1 MKVHMQK
8 VNDLIQVDKDE
19 NQPTVQ
25 VFSPERK
32 QQRESN
38 KENSQIWEKNLKLEI
53 ERAHN
58 I

>member
-1 MKVHMQK
+1 MM
-8 VNDLIQVDKDE
+8 LMQVDKDE
-19 NQPTVQ
+19 GQPTVQ

-38 KENSQIWEKNLKLEI
+38 KENSQIWEKDLKLEI